1 MFYLPDVVAHMP
13 FGLVASVVF
22 LVVHEIRLRVRKEQA
37 SWFHRLMLLI
47 LGLYMTIVFA
57 VTVSPEYG
65 FSAAHFGDRVDLV
78 PSQTLAEM
86 LSNPTNFYRNIL
98 LFMPLG
104 VLLVL
109 LSGSCQKIYT
119 SFFLGAGLSL
129 VIEALQLFLSRGTDI
144 DDVIL
149 NTAGTLCGYFL
160 GRFILTVVPALR
172 KKVGVLVEIDK
183 KLCRKRNDLGSIV
196 FLGIFVLISVFA
208 ADFSIGTTDMQ
219 NPTRPPMNGLEVP
232 RQPRKAAVQVSGDI
246 NAKNALLWNVSSDTV
261 LYEKESD
268 QQIAPASTAK
278 MLTALTVLEYCS
290 ADEQVVVGEEIERV
304 AKDASR
310 AWLYTG
316 SRLTVQQLL
325 DALLLPSGNDAAY
338 TLAVFTGRKLC
349 HDDDASIDKALAQ
362 FAEAMNIKAEAVG
375 AVHSNFISP
384 DGYDTEGQYTTAYD
398 LACIAKAFMS
408 SDILRDIAGSWR
420 ISDVWLNGREV
431 TYYNTNELIAPDSPY
446 FYKCAAGLK
455 TGKSEAAGSCLVSCA
470 YIADE
475 LYICVVMGSTDEGR
489 WQDSLTLYHAIG

>member
-1 MFYLPDVVAHMP
+1 MFYLPDVAAHMP
-13 FGLVASVVF
+13 FGLVASVIF
-22 LVVHEIRLRVRKEQA
+22 LIIHEIRLRGRKERV

-47 LGLYMTIVFA
+47 LGLYMTVVFA
-57 VTVSPEYG
+57 VTVSPAYG
-65 FSAAHFGDRVDLV
+65 FSIAHFGNRMDLM

-86 LSNPTNFYRNIL
+86 LSNPMNFYGNIL
-98 LFMPLG
+98 LFIPLG

-119 SFFLGAGLSL
+119 SFFLGAALSL
-129 VIEALQLFLSRGTDI
+129 VIEALQLFISRGTDI

-160 GRFILTVVPALR
+160 GRFILVVLPSLR
-172 KKVGVLVEIDK
+172 KKVGILVEIDEK
-183 KLCRKRNDLGSIV
+183 FYRKRNDARSIV
-196 FLGIFVLISVFA
+196 LLMIFVLISVFA
-208 ADFSIGTTDMQ
+208 SGFSIRTPDMQ
-219 NPTRPPMNGLEVP
+219 SPMTSRIKGLEVP
-232 RQPRKAAVQVSGDI
+232 RQPRKAVVQISEKI
-246 NAKNALLWNVSSDTV
+246 NAKNALLLNVSSNTV
-261 LYEKESD
+261 MYEKESD

-278 MLTALTVLEYCS
+278 MLTALTVLDHCD
-290 ADEQVVVGEEIERV
+290 ADDEVIVGEEIERV

-316 SRLTVQQLL
+316 SRLTVRQLL

-338 TLAVFTGRKLC
+338 TLAIFTGRKLC
-349 HDDDASIDKALAQ
+349 HDDDASIDKALEH
-362 FAEAMNIKAEAVG
+362 FIEAMNKKAEDIG

-384 DGYDTEGQYTTAYD
+384 DGYDTAGQYTTTND
-398 LACIAKAFMS
+398 LAYIAKAFMS
-408 SDILRDIAGSWR
+408 SGILREIAGSWR

-431 TYYNTNELIAPDSPY
+431 TYYNTNKLIDPDSPY
-446 FYKCAAGLK
+446 FYEHAAGLK
-455 TGKSEAAGSCLVSCA
+455 TGNSEAAGSCLVSCA

-489 WQDSLTLYHAIG
+489 WLDSLTLYHAIG